1 MPASGGS
8 SGASPPHERFPSSR
22 EAGPKWPGFLC
33 ALASSSYA
41 DGVSIEAWAVQFT
54 VTRARQRVP
63 AETRDRLL
71 ANPGFGKLF
80 TEHMVR
86 INWNR
91 EQGWHDAELR
101 PYAPLQLDPG
111 TSVLHY
117 AQAVFEGLKAFRQ
130 RDGSI
135 AAFRPDAHAARFRR
149 SARRLALPELPE
161 PVFLESI
168 DRLLGID
175 GEWVPSAPEH
185 SLYLRPLI
193 FASEVSLSVHPS
205 TEVTFLL
212 IGSPSGSYFPSG
224 VKPVTVWL
232 SEDFSRAAPGGTGE
246 AKTGG
251 NYAGGLLAQAQAA
264 EQGCDQVVWLDSREH
279 RWVEEMGG
287 MNLCFVY
294 GKGRTARLMTPALT
308 GTLLPG
314 VTRDALLKLAA
325 DLGYEVEEG
334 RISTEEWRAAC
345 ADGSLTEVFA
355 CGTAA
360 VITPVGAVKSAHGSW
375 TVGDGGPGVIS
386 MRLRQALVDIQRGAA
401 PDPHGWMR
409 PLASIV

>member
-1 MPASGGS
+1 MARLLTLPAC
-8 SGASPPHERFPSSR
+8 HHPSSY
-22 EAGPKWPGFLC
+22 P
-33 ALASSSYA
+33 
-41 DGVSIEAWAVQFT
+41 DGVSIEASAVEFT
-54 VTRARQRVP
+54 VTPAPQRVTP
-63 AETRDRLL
+63 ATRDRLL
-71 ANPGFGKLF
+71 AAPGFGRLF

-86 INWNR
+86 IAWDR
-91 EQGWHDAELR
+91 ERGWHDAEVV
-101 PYAPLQLDPG
+101 PYAPLVLEPG
-111 TSVLHY
+111 VSVFHY

-135 AAFRPDAHAARFRR
+135 AVFRPDAHAGRFRR
-149 SARRLALPELPE
+149 SSRRLALPELPE
-161 PVFLESI
+161 RVFIESI
-168 DRLLGID
+168 ERLLSLD
-175 GEWVPSAPEH
+175 GEWVPAAAEH
-185 SLYLRPLI
+185 SLYLRPFM

-205 TEVTFLL
+205 TEVTYLL
-212 IGSPSGSYFPSG
+212 IASPSGSYFPTG

-264 EQGCDQVVWLDSREH
+264 EQGCDQVVWLDSRDH

-294 GKGRTARLMTPALT
+294 GKGQSARLMTPALT

-325 DLGYEVEEG
+325 DLGYQAEEG
-334 RISTEEWRAAC
+334 RISTDEWRAAC

-360 VITPVGAVKSAHGSW
+360 VITPVGAVKSARGSW
-375 TVGDGGPGVIS
+375 TVGDGGPGEIS
-386 MRLRQALVDIQRGAA
+386 MRLRRSLVDIQRGAA
-401 PDPHGWMR
+401 RDPHGWLHPVGR
-409 PLASIV
+409 IG